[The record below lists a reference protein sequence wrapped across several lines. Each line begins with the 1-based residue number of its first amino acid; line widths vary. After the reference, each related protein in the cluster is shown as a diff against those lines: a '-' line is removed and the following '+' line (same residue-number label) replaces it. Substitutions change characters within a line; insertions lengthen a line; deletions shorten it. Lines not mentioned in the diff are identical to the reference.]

1 MLSLLLSVWLL
12 YHSQLHN
19 ITLVVT
25 KVHLMLRSFVVVT
38 WMCER
43 RRISGACDIMELYK
57 VNVATITRIASDDGV
72 MCASMWFGFFGGLFQ
87 NLKL

>member
-1 MLSLLLSVWLL
+1 
-12 YHSQLHN
+12 
-19 ITLVVT
+19 
-25 KVHLMLRSFVVVT
+25 
-38 WMCER
+38 
-43 RRISGACDIMELYK
+43 MELYK